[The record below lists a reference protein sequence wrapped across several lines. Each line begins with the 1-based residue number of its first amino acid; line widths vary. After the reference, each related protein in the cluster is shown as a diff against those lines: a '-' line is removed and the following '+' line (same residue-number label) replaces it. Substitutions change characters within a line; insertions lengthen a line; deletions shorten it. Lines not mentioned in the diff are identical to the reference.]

1 MHKHSAIARVVE
13 ASEDHLNW
21 ARDLPIASWNCVKKV
36 HRGRLEVRLGLH
48 GEVRLGLHGDN
59 ACGLNFARE
68 FTLTDLV
75 LVFGP
80 SITVLDVNGQN
91 ECTGE
96 HILDFRIVR
105 LSF

>member
-36 HRGRLEVRLGLH
+36 HRGRL
-48 GEVRLGLHGDN
+48 EVRLGLHGDN